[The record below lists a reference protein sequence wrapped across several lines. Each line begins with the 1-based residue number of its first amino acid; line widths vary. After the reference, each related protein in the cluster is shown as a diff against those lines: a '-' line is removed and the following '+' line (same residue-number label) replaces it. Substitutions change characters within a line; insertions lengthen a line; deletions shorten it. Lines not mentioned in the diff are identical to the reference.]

1 MKSQISKKKLREFG
15 LLIGFGIPIIMGWIV
30 PYLSGNL
37 FHSWT
42 LWIGALSLLLSLIK
56 PSLLFYPYRLWM
68 SLGHSLG
75 WINSRIMLGLVFII
89 ILQPIAFIMR
99 AVGYDPL
106 RIKKSNKTS
115 YREDKQTHSINLKRI
130 F

>member
-15 LLIGFGIPIIMGWIV
+15 LLIGFGMPIIIGWIV

-37 FHSWT
+37 FHYWT
-42 LWIGALSLLLSLIK
+42 LWIGSLSLLLSFIK

-68 SLGHSLG
+68 AVGHNLGL
-75 WINSRIMLGLVFII
+75 INSRIVLRLVFIL

-99 AVGYDPL
+99 SVGYDPL
-106 RIKKSNKTS
+106 RIKKSNQSS
-115 YREDKQTHSINLKRI
+115 YREDKQNHSINLKRI